1 MKTKKSMRTAL
12 LDAAD
17 DLVHELGAGLLT
29 LDAVAARAGVSK
41 GGLLHHF
48 KSKDALLTAMLARVT
63 DKFEAERQAATA
75 TLSANVGDTTAHE
88 VELMMNYIDRSF
100 AGLGSRNRSAM
111 ALFAAAAHQPALLQP
126 IRDYFDRRAKET
138 LAHSGSPKAVLTMML
153 LADGLWLF
161 DALGIP
167 PISGKLRKDIH
178 ESVRRW
184 SKAAIETDTVSTAK
198 KRSAQNKR
206 SGKQAGAPS
215 RKTAAKKKSSA
226 AG

>member
-63 DKFEAERQAATA
+63 DTFEAERRAATE
-75 TLSANVGDTTAHE
+75 TLSANVGDTTEHE

-111 ALFAAAAHQPALLQP
+111 ALFAAAAHQPNLLQP
-126 IRDYFDRRAKET
+126 IRDYFARRAKET
-138 LAHSGSPKAVLTMML
+138 LAHSGSPKAALTMML

-167 PISGKLRKDIH
+167 PFSGKLRKEIH
-178 ESVRRW
+178 QSVREW
-184 SKAAIETDTVSTAK
+184 SINAIKSDSASAGAKNKPRTRRAAK
-198 KRSAQNKR
+198 PRSAAKAER
-206 SGKQAGAPS
+206 S
-215 RKTAAKKKSSA
+215 AKKKA
-226 AG
+226 ASDS